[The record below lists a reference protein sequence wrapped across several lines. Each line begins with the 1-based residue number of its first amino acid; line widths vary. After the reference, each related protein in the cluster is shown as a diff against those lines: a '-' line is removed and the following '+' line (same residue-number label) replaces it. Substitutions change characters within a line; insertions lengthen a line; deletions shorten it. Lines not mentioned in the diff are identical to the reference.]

1 MSVGKRIFRIDN
13 PALTVLDVL
22 WSCLCVLYY
31 FFVGRLHFCQLA
43 IVVVVVTFV
52 AFEVVDVALYSS
64 QIMHDLFDTG
74 FIFRVNIYVVVS
86 PIKSMHVIFLFFG
99 F

>member
-1 MSVGKRIFRIDN
+1 MSVEKRIFRIDN

-52 AFEVVDVALYSS
+52 AFEVVDVALRR
-64 QIMHDLFDTG
+64 ILIAHDVDDICA
-74 FIFRVNIYVVVS
+74 IFRVNIHFVNL
-86 PIKSMHVIFLFFG
+86 IKLIHDVLFFY